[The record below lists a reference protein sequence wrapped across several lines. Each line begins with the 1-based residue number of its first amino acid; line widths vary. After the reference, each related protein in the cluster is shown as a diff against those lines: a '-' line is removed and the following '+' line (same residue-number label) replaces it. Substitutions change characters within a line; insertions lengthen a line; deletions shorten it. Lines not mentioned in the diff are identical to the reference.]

1 MQSNT
6 FEIEIWQDSNK
17 IKKILISIA
26 IITAVAGLMC
36 LIGKIYWNDYVT
48 TEVTIRG
55 KIKYV
60 GWPAKTYYYGMYIG
74 IAGII
79 SFIIVKLTQ
88 DTKHPSLA
96 LTKEGVFINQ
106 QMIKETLVKWDNI
119 NAIKFKEDDSSKS
132 IEIYFNDP
140 DKIIALQ
147 SSAKRAFL
155 KENLKD
161 NKPLV
166 CTNKF
171 SIGDLKVF
179 YEEAKK
185 RINHS

>member
-26 IITAVAGLMC
+26 LITAVAWIMC
-36 LIGKIYWNDYVT
+36 LIGKFYWNDYVT
-48 TEVTIRG
+48 TEVTFRG

-60 GWPAKTYYYGMYIG
+60 GWPAKAYYYGMYIG
-74 IAGII
+74 IAGVL

-88 DTKHPSLA
+88 DTKHPCLA
-96 LTKEGVFINQ
+96 LNKEGVYINQ

-119 NAIKFKEDDSSKS
+119 NALEFKEEASLRSMA
-132 IEIYFNDP
+132 IYFNDP

-166 CTNKF
+166 CNNKF
-171 SIGDLKVF
+171 TIGDLKLF

-185 RINHS
+185 KLNH